1 VIKSILVD
9 NIKEDLFSLE
19 NMLTKEYPKIHVCE
33 TASTIKDAD
42 IFIREFSPELV
53 FMNIQLPLNNGY
65 NLIEYFSDADY
76 QLIFITNEEEYPLD
90 AINCSACGYLT
101 KPLQKKYLEIAVNKA
116 LVRISEKHENIQN
129 KILLDKYLRFLADN
143 EVFGIPTIDGLEFI
157 SIKDIIYCEGLQ
169 KCTRVITKDKTD
181 IISSYNL
188 GEFRKILEPYG
199 FYSPHK
205 SYLINMKMMR
215 KYHRE
220 GNILMINDIY
230 IPVAKRKKKDFLN
243 HTNHI

>member
-1 VIKSILVD
+1 MIKSILVD
-9 NIKEDLFSLE
+9 NVRDDIFSLE
-19 NMLTKEYPKIHVCE
+19 SMISREYPNIHICE
-33 TASTIKDAD
+33 TASTLKEAD
-42 IFIREFSPELV
+42 NFIQVFSPELV
-53 FMNIQLPLNNGY
+53 FINIQLPLNSGY
-65 NLIEYFSDADY
+65 NLLEYFSDANY
-76 QLIFITNEEEYPLD
+76 QIIFMTNEKEFNLD

-101 KPLQKKYLEIAVNKA
+101 KPLQKKHLDTAVNKA
-116 LVRISEKHENIQN
+116 ILRINEKHDNIQN
-129 KILLDKYLRFLADN
+129 KILLEKYLRFLSDN

-157 SIKDIIYCEGLQ
+157 SIKEIICCEGLQ
-169 KCTRVITKDKTD
+169 KCTRVITKEKTD

-205 SYLINMKMMR
+205 SYLINLKLMR
-215 KYHRE
+215 KYYKE

-230 IPVAKRKKKDFLN
+230 IPVAKRKKKDFIN